1 MTALA
6 DKHHHGDEDGSL
18 MYAMFSRLD
27 LPDDYVLPDPDAMD
41 EMERSFRTQVKK
53 MCLTI
58 LRRAAGDGMD
68 VKYELC
74 RFCTD
79 LMTGCSDAFE
89 EDQRLSGDEVSSE

>member
-1 MTALA
+1 MTSLA

-27 LPDDYVLPDPDAMD
+27 FPDDYVLPDPDEMD
-41 EMERSFRTQVKK
+41 ELERAFITQVKN

-79 LMTGCSDAFE
+79 VMTGCSDAFE